1 MFTGRSTLGMLLSGL
16 VLPGTNARSGMNDPN
31 GTFMKRLLSISHAEQ
46 IGCWACAAAPNRHA
60 SAAITAVQA
69 NLRIRNAL
77 FLIAFLPTARLSFL
91 IEIGLRLAL
100 YPLIRL
106 PPSAACIVPATAL
119 RRRAA
124 CLPRPS
130 HPSGGRRR
138 DAASRHPR

>member
-1 MFTGRSTLGMLLSGL
+1 MLLSGL

-69 NLRIRNAL
+69 NGRIRNVR

-91 IEIGLRLAL
+91 
-100 YPLIRL
+100 
-106 PPSAACIVPATAL
+106 
-119 RRRAA
+119 
-124 CLPRPS
+124 
-130 HPSGGRRR
+130 
-138 DAASRHPR
+138 D